1 MRKVKLAMKI
11 GANTS
16 SAKSVYAN
24 GMFARETRVDFDELI
39 EGLMFM
45 GQHCRFYPSKT
56 DNPILS
62 ADR

>member
-1 MRKVKLAMKI
+1 
-11 GANTS
+11 
-16 SAKSVYAN
+16 
-24 GMFARETRVDFDELI
+24 MFARETRVDFDELI

-45 GQHCRFYPSKT
+45 GRQHCRFYPSKT